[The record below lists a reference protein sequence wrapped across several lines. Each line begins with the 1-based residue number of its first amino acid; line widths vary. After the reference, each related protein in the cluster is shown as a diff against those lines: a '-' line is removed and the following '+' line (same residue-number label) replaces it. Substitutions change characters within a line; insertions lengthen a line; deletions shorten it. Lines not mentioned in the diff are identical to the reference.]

1 MGNLKN
7 TKSEIVGG
15 KIPAWHCIHSRCRKI
30 CATVRWSAFAACG
43 VRSLGANQD
52 WKTQDRLKSARLCVL
67 LRLSHAEFDLLDR
80 IKTYNKKQA
89 RLRSILT
96 FNESRK
102 FLKEQP
108 LSLPNCEMF
117 ILGEHFL
124 SCGKKCL
131 DEWKRT
137 LFLQYISR
145 SDNLIF
151 RQCLCFG
158 NPGRTNNKK

>member
-1 MGNLKN
+1 MARYLRDIVFIPDVV
-7 TKSEIVGG
+7 KSARLCVDLRLPHAEFDLLARIKTG
-15 KIPAWHCIHSRCRKI
+15 KK
-30 CATVRWSAFAACG
+30 
-43 VRSLGANQD
+43 
-52 WKTQDRLKSARLCVL
+52 QDRLKSARLCVP

-131 DEWKRT
+131 DE
-137 LFLQYISR
+137 
-145 SDNLIF
+145 
-151 RQCLCFG
+151 
-158 NPGRTNNKK
+158 